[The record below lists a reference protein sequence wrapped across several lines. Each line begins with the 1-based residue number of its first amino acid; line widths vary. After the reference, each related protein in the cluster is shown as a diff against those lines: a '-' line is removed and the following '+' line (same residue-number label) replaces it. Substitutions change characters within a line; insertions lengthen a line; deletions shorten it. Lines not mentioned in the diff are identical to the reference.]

1 MIEIWFCLCWVDG
14 FHCTWLASLSCPRHT
29 VKLWQFLTLYVDSL
43 WLCVRQPWSCRMAMS
58 GEMSTCTNARAQT
71 HTYVI
76 FLSHLHLLSL
86 SLSLSFSIP
95 SSLPSPLPVYPSH
108 ACAFFLFHT
117 HTITYART
125 LTHTHLHTD
134 THTCVCAHT
143 QTSTHYLS
151 IHTHKRLCS
160 AWHYNDASVCVPHD
174 TIMSP
179 NRIALNQKSN
189 IKSGVEFI
197 LFLACMTLSQFTI
210 TIAAKTCVGVYV

>member
-108 ACAFFLFHT
+108 ACAFFSFTHTQSRMRAHSHT
-117 HTITYART
+117 HTYT
-125 LTHTHLHTD
+125 LTHTLACVRTPKHLPT
-134 THTCVCAHT
+134 TWAYTRT
-143 QTSTHYLS
+143 
-151 IHTHKRLCS
+151 
-160 AWHYNDASVCVPHD
+160 SVCVLHD
-174 TIMSP
+174 TIMT
-179 NRIALNQKSN
+179 Q
-189 IKSGVEFI
+189 
-197 LFLACMTLSQFTI
+197 ACVFRMTLSCRQTELR
-210 TIAAKTCVGVYV
+210 